1 MKKARTSN
9 KINQGEMKV
18 LRMLRKSSQI
28 NLLASQISQIR
39 RTDLRKARIDF
50 LSANNQRMPLWSNN
64 ERQANNK

>member
-39 RTDLRKARIDF
+39 RTDLRKAKIDF
-50 LSANNQRMPLWSNN
+50 LSANNQRMPLWSSN
-64 ERQANNK
+64 ESQANNK